1 MNSNTSDRWPRVN
14 GHYVPGRKYSAIKY
28 NANRRGIPF
37 NVSIEHLDKIWEEQ
51 EGRCYYTNEE
61 LDVTS
66 RNNATASLDRRDST
80 QGYIEGNVIWVD
92 KDVNYCKYTL
102 SEDRFL
108 DLIEKIYRFKVQ
120 RKEVKEF
127 ESIG

>member
-1 MNSNTSDRWPRVN
+1 MNSNISDRWQKIN

-28 NANRRGIPF
+28 NANRRGIDF
-37 NVSIEHLDKIWEEQ
+37 DVSIDHLDKIWEEQ
-51 EGRCYYTNEE
+51 QGRCYYTDIE
-61 LDVTS
+61 LDITS

-102 SEDRFL
+102 TEERFL
-108 DLIEKIYRFKVQ
+108 QLVEKIYLHKV
-120 RKEVKEF
+120 RGEEVNKF
-127 ESIG
+127 E